1 VVRTSLGRV
10 TFWRML
16 KHMHATNHIA
26 ACCAASVF
34 WIHQLSL
41 HMCADVMLVTSHPMP
56 APSVV
61 KLAKI
66 VAHSRNMLGS
76 T

>member
-1 VVRTSLGRV
+1 MYVDG
-10 TFWRML
+10 ML
-16 KHMHATNHIA
+16 A
-26 ACCAASVF
+26 
-34 WIHQLSL
+34 
-41 HMCADVMLVTSHPMP
+41 TSHPMP

-66 VAHSRNMLGS
+66 VAHSRNMLGF